1 MMREMLY
8 GLPVLSNDPEE
19 TMGKNA
25 LYQVLVYCGQV
36 NKKQQRKKEIML
48 IAHIKNW
55 DEKPGK
61 K

>member
-25 LYQVLVYCGQV
+25 LYQVLVYCEKLV
-36 NKKQQRKKEIML
+36 TKEKAKKRYIRL
-48 IAHIKNW
+48 T
-55 DEKPGK
+55 
-61 K
+61 